1 MKRVDTRSTGGVAAS
16 LADAERAGL
25 DDIEAWD
32 DADDAALVGDEPGDD
47 TGDGVASDEPWA
59 ATGGNKAAPVFDRE
73 EELALV
79 MAAQRGDTAARDQL
93 VRASRRH
100 IVWIAR
106 RYRGSGVP
114 LDDLVSEGSIGV
126 LTAIDRFDP
135 ARGTRFET
143 YSRWWILD
151 ALRNCVLQ
159 QSRTV
164 RLPANVVREI
174 GSIERLMKRAE
185 GDPAGAAPDRSRSS
199 VIDRVAQQLRRS
211 GHQVEELLA
220 LREPTLPMESIA
232 ERAHDDSIGAAPEH
246 ASPWSPESIA
256 AMNQILR
263 HLGELMNEGLS
274 ERERLVLTARYGL
287 ETGVPASLE
296 ELGARLGLTAER
308 VRQVQGE
315 ATAKLRAKF
324 VERRLLPGGS
334 GAPRPARTRK
344 QGTA

>member
-1 MKRVDTRSTGGVAAS
+1 MKRVDTGSTGGVAAS
-16 LADAERAGL
+16 LADAERAGF
-25 DDIEAWD
+25 DEIEAWD
-32 DADDAALVGDEPGDD
+32 DADDAAPGDD
-47 TGDGVASDEPWA
+47 ESDEPDAGADEPWA
-59 ATGGNKAAPVFDRE
+59 ATNGDKSAPVFDRE
-73 EELALV
+73 QELALV
-79 MAAQRGDTAARDQL
+79 TAAQRGDMTARDQL

-100 IVWIAR
+100 IVWVAR

-143 YSRWWILD
+143 YARWWILD

-185 GDPAGAAPDRSRSS
+185 GDSAAAPADRSRSS

-211 GHQVEELLA
+211 GHHVEELLA

-263 HLGELMNEGLS
+263 HLGELMHEGLS
-274 ERERLVLTARYGL
+274 ERERIVLTARYGL

-324 VERRLLPGGS
+324 VERRLLPGDAASPPPGRS
-334 GAPRPARTRK
+334 RK
-344 QGTA
+344 